1 MAEPLSPE
9 APTSPPATVLLVEDD
24 LVLAAT
30 LVKYLMAHD
39 HDVLSAPSA
48 EAASAALRAGL
59 RPSVVL
65 LDLNLPGESGWAFL
79 RSGILAQAG
88 QPPVFIMSAIH
99 LTPGRLREFGCA
111 GYLPKPFAVS
121 TLLEVVEGHRGARTE
136 AASRSAG
143 AADTPV
149 GREPESGAATH
160 RREES
165 EFELEDLNSV
175 SPPS

>member
-88 QPPVFIMSAIH
+88 QPCANSAAPAIC
-99 LTPGRLREFGCA
+99 PS
-111 GYLPKPFAVS
+111 PSP
-121 TLLEVVEGHRGARTE
+121 
-136 AASRSAG
+136 
-143 AADTPV
+143 
-149 GREPESGAATH
+149 
-160 RREES
+160 
-165 EFELEDLNSV
+165 
-175 SPPS
+175 SPPCWRSLKATEGLGPRLPRGPPAQPTPRLGGSPRAGPPLTAERRASSSSRISTRLVRLHEH